1 MRVREIDIAV
11 EASGAGRPL
20 LWGHG
25 LLGSMLQ
32 EDAAALLDWKALA
45 GSARLLR
52 YDARGHGR
60 SEATLDARDYRWP
73 ELARDLLALAD
84 ASSSAR
90 PVLGGLSMGCATTLH
105 AAVVSPRRVAG
116 LVLVAP
122 PTGWDTRPR
131 QSRFYRMLAA
141 AIGRVG
147 LAPLRCAGRLADLAG
162 GPSYLA
168 RLRRSVTASLGRA
181 DVRAVVA
188 ALRGAADSDLPSPSA
203 LASVRAPALVLA
215 WRGDPAHPLSTA
227 EALCEALPRAELRV
241 ASSLEEVRSWSESIR
256 EFIKRLAPP
265 ASPVLAPPP
274 D

>member
-1 MRVREIDIAV
+1 MRVRGIDIAV

-73 ELARDLLALAD
+73 ELARDLLALSEAT
-84 ASSSAR
+84 SSRR
-90 PVLGGLSMGCATTLH
+90 PVLGGLSMGCATALH
-105 AAVVSPRRVAG
+105 AAAASPRHAAG

-131 QSRFYRMLAA
+131 QSRLYRMLAT

-147 LAPLRCAGRLADLAG
+147 LGPLRC
-162 GPSYLA
+162 
-168 RLRRSVTASLGRA
+168 LRRSVTASLGRA
-181 DVRAVVA
+181 DARAVVA
-188 ALRGAADSDLPSPSA
+188 ALRGAADSDLPAPSI
-203 LASVRAPALVLA
+203 LNSVRAPALVLA

-227 EALCEALPRAELRV
+227 ETLSEALPRAELRV
-241 ASSLEEVRSWSESIR
+241 ARNLDDVRSWSEAIR
-256 EFIKRLAPP
+256 EFLKRLAPP
-265 ASPVLAPPP
+265 GSPALAPPP

>member
-1 MRVREIDIAV
+1 MRVRGIDIAV

-73 ELARDLLALAD
+73 ELARDLLALSEAT
-84 ASSSAR
+84 SSRR
-90 PVLGGLSMGCATTLH
+90 PVLGGLSMGCATALH
-105 AAVVSPRRVAG
+105 AAAASPRHAAG

-131 QSRFYRMLAA
+131 QSRLYRMLAT

-147 LAPLRCAGRLADLAG
+147 LGPLRCAGRLGGLAG
-162 GPSYLA
+162 GQTHLA

-181 DVRAVVA
+181 DARAVVA
-188 ALRGAADSDLPSPSA
+188 ALRGAADSDLPAPSI
-203 LASVRAPALVLA
+203 LNSVRAPALVLA

-227 EALCEALPRAELRV
+227 ETLSEALPRAELRV
-241 ASSLEEVRSWSESIR
+241 ARNLDDVRSWSEAIR
-256 EFIKRLAPP
+256 EFLKRLAPP
-265 ASPVLAPPP
+265 GSPALAPPP